1 MIVHLRNPAYW
12 RLVLT
17 ILLLFIL
24 LIGYFVRNPNSMT
37 KNKIRLRDSCLRM
50 IPDDA
55 EHQQQHQRLS
65 LEFFVLHR
73 EKLFNL
79 GKQECKIVSPI
90 IDQIFDLELS
100 SSRSLVINDQGFNAK
115 VNNEWFNHDETLIQ
129 KFQSLQR
136 VTSIYNKWNKR
147 TTIRNPLR
155 AERPRPKNLSK
166 NNNVSNSDTDDKE
179 ELFKIIRQ
187 NEGSECD
194 FCSKR
199 VAEDPLGHFE
209 NERVYVAANAFKMQ
223 SYHALFIP
231 KQHNPLLMNLEDY
244 KSLFE
249 IANIWFD
256 KISYPYAAMT
266 WDVLPHAGASQI
278 HTHMQGFVGR
288 DHQLGWYLLLVLAIL
303 LPYSR
308 IQS

>member
-1 MIVHLRNPAYW
+1 MIVHLRNPAAYW

-17 ILLLFIL
+17 VLLLFIL
-24 LIGYFVRNPNSMT
+24 LTGYFVRNPTSMT
-37 KNKIRLRDSCLRM
+37 KNKIRLRDSCLDPMM
-50 IPDDA
+50 IPGA
-55 EHQQQHQRLS
+55 EEEHQQKLS

-73 EKLFNL
+73 EKLLNL

-100 SSRSLVINDQGFNAK
+100 SSRSLVVNDKSFKAK
-115 VNNEWFNHDETLIQ
+115 VNDEWFDHDQALIL

-136 VTSIYNKWNKR
+136 VTSTYNKWNKR
-147 TTIRNPLR
+147 TTVRNPFR
-155 AERPRPKNLSK
+155 AQRPRPKNLSK
-166 NNNVSNSDTDDKE
+166 NGGGNTDAKE

-187 NEGSECD
+187 NQGSECD

-231 KQHNPLLMNLEDY
+231 KQHNPLMMTLEDY
-244 KSLFE
+244 KALFE

-278 HTHMQGFVGR
+278 HTHLQGFVGH
-288 DHQLGWYLLLVLAIL
+288 DHQIGTTYFCLFLPIKLLI
-303 LPYSR
+303 S
-308 IQS
+308 